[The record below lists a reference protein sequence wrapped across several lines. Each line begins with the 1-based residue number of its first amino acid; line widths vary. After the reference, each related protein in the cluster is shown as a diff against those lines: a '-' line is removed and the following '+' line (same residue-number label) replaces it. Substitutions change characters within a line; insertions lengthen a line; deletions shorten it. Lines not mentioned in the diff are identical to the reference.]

1 MSTTSAAHPFL
12 EAVANGYEFVP
23 KDKEIFLIRRASDY
37 VASKP
42 AGRFASGPSAAMSD
56 ASWTSSGPG
65 KLAQGIGV
73 DTKRYIEALLNL
85 HR

>member
-1 MSTTSAAHPFL
+1 MSATSAAHPFL
-12 EAVANGYEFVP
+12 EAASNGYRFVP

-42 AGRFASGPSAAMSD
+42 AVRFVSGSSAGASD

-85 HR
+85 NR